1 MSYEQEKG
9 EWERVRAELIRRREA
24 AEKAQEDLEVDDD
37 DDGDDDYADDDNDTE
52 GPHSIDKEK
61 IADRSASA
69 AGIAYFS
76 RLLK

>member
-24 AEKAQEDLEVDDD
+24 AEKAQEDLEVDEDD
-37 DDGDDDYADDDNDTE
+37 DDDDSDDDNGTE